1 MSTGQLLAVAALQL
15 RLGLRP
21 VVRIVGGVFAGLVLL
36 DIGARLAIG
45 EPLPGFAPWRFG
57 FFVVLVPAF
66 LAGVVRGGDEERAQ
80 AVLCPMVMARRRF
93 VLIGVLARTVMLL
106 AVTGLLI
113 GLGRLV
119 AEHGGG
125 EDAGVRQLLAL
136 LWVVEL
142 ATLTAAFS
150 LFIPGEANALAT
162 VALLAGGFLV
172 VVERASEGLPWL
184 LAGLYPL
191 VAGPGQLSTAAAS
204 ATAIA
209 LAAATLLL
217 LGVRERT

>member
-1 MSTGQLLAVAALQL
+1 MSTRRLLAVAALQL

-21 VVRIVGGVFAGLVLL
+21 PVRVGGAVFAGLFLLQTGVQLASGERLSWVGAWPLVLL
-36 DIGARLAIG
+36 VL
-45 EPLPGFAPWRFG
+45 
-57 FFVVLVPAF
+57 LVPAF
-66 LAGVVRGGDEERAQ
+66 LAGVVRGGDEQRAQ

-93 VLIGVLARTVMLL
+93 VLMGVLARTAMLL
-106 AVTGLLI
+106 AVTGLSI

-150 LFIPGEANALAT
+150 LFIPGEGNALAT
-162 VALLAGGFLV
+162 VVLLAGGGV
-172 VVERASEGLPWL
+172 VLLEQASHGLPWL

-191 VAGPGQLSTAAAS
+191 FAGPDQLPAAAAS
-204 ATAIA
+204 AAAIA
-209 LAAATLLL
+209 LAGASLLL

>member
-1 MSTGQLLAVAALQL
+1 MSARRLLAVAALQL

-21 VVRIVGGVFAGLVLL
+21 LVRVGGAVIAGLFLLQTGVQLVSGERLSWVGAWPLVLL
-36 DIGARLAIG
+36 VL
-45 EPLPGFAPWRFG
+45 
-57 FFVVLVPAF
+57 LVPAF

-93 VLIGVLARTVMLL
+93 VLMGVLARTAMLL

-162 VALLAGGFLV
+162 PVLLAGGFVALLERG
-172 VVERASEGLPWL
+172 VEPLPWL
-184 LAGLYPL
+184 LAGLFPI
-191 VAGPGQLSTAAAS
+191 VALPGQLGTAAAG
-204 ATAIA
+204 
-209 LAAATLLL
+209 AAALTAAAAAVLA
-217 LGVRERT
+217 LGVREQR